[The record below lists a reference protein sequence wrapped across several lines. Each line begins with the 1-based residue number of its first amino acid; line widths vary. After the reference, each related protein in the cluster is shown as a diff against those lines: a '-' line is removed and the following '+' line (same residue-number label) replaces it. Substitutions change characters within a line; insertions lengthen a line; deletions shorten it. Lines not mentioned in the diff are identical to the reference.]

1 MAEPEIKFE
10 KLTPI
15 DNAELGIYE
24 QALDKVFA
32 DKEIRNVAISG
43 PYGSG
48 KSSILNTY
56 KK

>member
-15 DNAELGIYE
+15 DSAELGIYE